1 MVFNVVMN
9 IVQKILGY
17 SSNYLRRFDTGAQLT
32 PRRRIKRRET
42 DVVGIPAQHQ
52 LAEDAAPQSLLAHL
66 DDGAVLRRDGGDVR
80 AHAGIFPAE
89 AADDLRQP
97 VLGNAGIR
105 PDAQLILLR
114 GAQGAHRVL
123 EGVALAQD
131 PLDIRHDGL
140 TRLCQTHAF
149 RPAAQERIADLLLE
163 PLEHPRQARLRIAH
177 VLRRLRDAADL
188 DGGLERLQLFDIHR
202 THLLGSCYHKEKSL
216 TRTNSRKKGASGRP
230 PSGNNRH
237 ELPRTGHQPRLHLH
251 ENRRL

>member
-1 MVFNVVMN
+1 MN
-9 IVQKILGY
+9 IVQKNFGY
-17 SSNYLRRFDTGAQLT
+17 SSNCLQRFDTGAQLT

-52 LAEDAAPQSLLAHL
+52 LAEDAAPQSPLDHL
-66 DDGAVLRRDGGDVR
+66 DDGAVLRRDGGDAR
-80 AHAGIFPAE
+80 AYAGIFPAE

-131 PLDIRHDGL
+131 PLDI
-140 TRLCQTHAF
+140 
-149 RPAAQERIADLLLE
+149 
-163 PLEHPRQARLRIAH
+163 
-177 VLRRLRDAADL
+177 
-188 DGGLERLQLFDIHR
+188 HR

-216 TRTNSRKKGASGRP
+216 TRTNSRKKGASGKAAR
-230 PSGNNRH
+230 PSGRAEH
-237 ELPRTGHQPRLHLH
+237 EAPHSRHQPRFYLH

>member
-1 MVFNVVMN
+1 MN
-9 IVQKILGY
+9 IVQKIFGY
-17 SSNYLRRFDTGAQLT
+17 SPNCLQRFDTGAQLT

-52 LAEDAAPQSLLAHL
+52 LAENAAAHALLDHL
-66 DDGAVLRRDGGDVR
+66 DHGAVLRRDGGDAR

-105 PDAQLILLR
+105 PDAQFILLR

-149 RPAAQERIADLLLE
+149 RPAAQERIADLLFE
-163 PLEHPRQARLRIAH
+163 PLEHPCQARLRIAH

-216 TRTNSRKKGASGRP
+216 TRTNSQKKGASGKAAR
-230 PSGNNRH
+230 PSGRAEH
-237 ELPRTGHQPRLHLH
+237 EAPHSRHQPRFHLH